1 MLLPFY
7 VMTLL
12 PWWLAGAILY
22 PNASQPK
29 EA

>member
-22 PNASQPK
+22 PNTQPK